1 MSLEISRGKS
11 LPLSLEFHWMPR
23 YNHTYDTNI
32 PIAQQPLSTRN
43 MDRVEECFIFRESG
57 ERVISGSI
65 FTLLTSDPV
74 RLPLPSFDLLE
85 MAWHLARII
94 SMSAS
99 GLLNNLDLRFEGDYD
114 DIKPMAVPNRI
125 LDWIMRPQTPSSSP

>member
-1 MSLEISRGKS
+1 
-11 LPLSLEFHWMPR
+11 
-23 YNHTYDTNI
+23 
-32 PIAQQPLSTRN
+32 

-65 FTLLTSDPV
+65 FTLTTPDPV

-85 MAWHLARII
+85 MAWHLARIV

-99 GLLNNLDLRFEGDYD
+99 GLLNNLDLSFEGGD
-114 DIKPMAVPNRI
+114 DIKPMAVPDHD
-125 LDWIMRPQTPSSSP
+125 LD